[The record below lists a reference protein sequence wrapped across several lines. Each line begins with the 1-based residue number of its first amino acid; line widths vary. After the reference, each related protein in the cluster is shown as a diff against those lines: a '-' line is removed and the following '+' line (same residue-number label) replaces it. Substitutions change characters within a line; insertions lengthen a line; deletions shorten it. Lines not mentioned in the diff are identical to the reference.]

1 VEWSGLFLKGEINVD
16 IEEKNLIRKIIGALA
31 NAFFLPGLGQVI
43 CGRVKKGVELIAIVV
58 VIPLGLGALVISA
71 GLFQPGEEFV
81 LPVIIL
87 FGLGF
92 LGMFVVWVYA
102 LVDVIIGEVEPMG
115 GKQK

>member
-1 VEWSGLFLKGEINVD
+1 MD
-16 IEEKNLIRKIIGALA
+16 IEKKNLIRKIIGALV

-43 CGRVKKGVELIAIVV
+43 CGRVKKGLELIAIVV
-58 VIPLGLGALVISA
+58 VIPLALGALVISA

-87 FGLGF
+87 FGMGF

-102 LVDVIIGEVEPMG
+102 LVDVIISEVKPFKEG
-115 GKQK
+115 GAKWKKTR

>member
-1 VEWSGLFLKGEINVD
+1 MD
-16 IEEKNLIRKIIGALA
+16 REKEDLIRKIIGALV

-43 CGRVKKGVELIAIVV
+43 CGRIKKGIELIILIVV
-58 VIPLGLGALVISA
+58 LPLGIGALVISA

-102 LVDVIIGEVEPMG
+102 LVDVIIGEVEPLG